1 MKRIRTLLKIQFLLI
16 FFTFVTGYQLV
27 LSQQTDDQG
36 YFHTQRDLVS
46 KVNQSV
52 VQIVVEKF
60 GRPSGFESSNNVVL
74 TRNLSNGSG
83 VIVSDDGHIVTNL
96 HVVDEA
102 ETVQVVLP
110 YPAVED
116 VEDGSILSPG
126 GNMLVADVIG
136 SDRETDIAVL
146 KIEGEG
152 YNSLEFGNSEELY
165 TGDYVFAFGSP
176 MGLEK
181 SVSMGIVSA
190 KARQLRENDPMIY
203 IQTDATINPG
213 NSGGPLVNFKGE
225 IIGINTLN
233 LSQSGGS
240 EGLGFAAPSHIV
252 ESIYNQIVENGKV
265 KRGVIGIRPQTVKP
279 RMAQAMEL
287 PAQYRV
293 IMGDVIPGSP
303 ADFAGIKTGD
313 IVLKLDGKVIENARQ
328 LNVNIYGKPIGSSV
342 ELEIRRDGR
351 TLSLPVRVTERQ
363 DREAQLLDLVD
374 MEKNF
379 IARIGVLAVGLTT
392 EIREI
397 MPPLRK
403 RGGVLV
409 AASNGKSAAM
419 GNALRPG
426 DIIYSVNGKDMTSFK
441 EFYTVFDTL
450 KKSEYIVMQ
459 IQRGNSMK
467 YVTHKLLD

>member
-1 MKRIRTLLKIQFLLI
+1 MKFQFLLI
-16 FFTFVTGYQLV
+16 FFTLLTGYQHV
-27 LSQQTDDQG
+27 LSQQTDDHG

-83 VIVSDDGHIVTNL
+83 VIVSEDGHIVTNL
-96 HVVDEA
+96 HVIDEA

-116 VEDGSILSPG
+116 IEDGSILSPG

-252 ESIYNQIVENGKV
+252 ESIYNQIVEHGKV
-265 KRGVIGIRPQTVKP
+265 KRGVIGIRPQTVTP
-279 RMAQAMEL
+279 RMSQAMEL

-351 TLSLPVRVTERQ
+351 TLALPVRVTERQ

-419 GNALRPG
+419 GDALRPG

-459 IQRGNSMK
+459 IQRGNSMM

>member
-1 MKRIRTLLKIQFLLI
+1 MKRLKRVLKFPFFVILFTLITGVELL
-16 FFTFVTGYQLV
+16 
-27 LSQQTDDQG
+27 LSQQTDEQG

-83 VIVSDDGHIVTNL
+83 VIVSDDGYIVTNL
-96 HVVDEA
+96 HVIDEA
-102 ETVQVVLP
+102 ETVQVILP
-110 YPAVED
+110 YPAAEEVE
-116 VEDGSILSPG
+116 EGSILSPR
-126 GNMLVADVIG
+126 GNMLVAEVVG

-152 YNSLEFGNSEELY
+152 YKFLDFGNSEELY

-190 KARQLRENDPMIY
+190 KARQFRENDPMIY

-213 NSGGPLVNFKGE
+213 NSGGPLVNFKGK
-225 IIGINTLN
+225 IVGINTLN

-252 ESIYNQIVENGKV
+252 ESIYDQIVENGSV
-265 KRGVIGIRPQTVKP
+265 KRGVIGIRPQTLTP
-279 RMAQAMEL
+279 RMTQAMDL
-287 PAQYRV
+287 PAHYRV
-293 IMGDVIPGSP
+293 ILGDVMPGSP
-303 ADFAGIKTGD
+303 ADYAGLKTGD
-313 IVLKLDGKVIENARQ
+313 IVLRMDGKIMENARQ
-328 LNVNIYGKPIGSSV
+328 LNVNIYGKPIGTTV
-342 ELEIRRDGR
+342 DLEVVRNGEIE
-351 TLSLPVRVTERQ
+351 TLPVRVAQRE
-363 DREAQLLDLVD
+363 DRETQLLDLVD

-392 EIREI
+392 EIREM

-419 GNALRPG
+419 GDALRAG
-426 DIIYSVNGKDMTSFK
+426 DVIYAVNGQNMTSFR
-441 EFYTVFDTL
+441 EFYSVFDAI
-450 KKSEYIVMQ
+450 ERNDYIVMQ
-459 IQRGNSMK
+459 IQRGHSMM
-467 YVTHKLLD
+467 YVTHKMLD

>member
-1 MKRIRTLLKIQFLLI
+1 
-16 FFTFVTGYQLV
+16 
-27 LSQQTDDQG
+27 
-36 YFHTQRDLVS
+36 
-46 KVNQSV
+46 
-52 VQIVVEKF
+52 VVEKF

-83 VIVSDDGHIVTNL
+83 VIVRDDGHIVTNL
-96 HVVDEA
+96 HVIDEA

-116 VEDGSILSPG
+116 VEDGSILSPS

-252 ESIYNQIVENGKV
+252 ESIYNQIVEHGKV

-342 ELEIRRDGR
+342 ELEIRRGGR
-351 TLSLPVRVTERQ
+351 TLSQPVRVTERQ

-419 GNALRPG
+419 GDALRPG

-459 IQRGNSMK
+459 IQRGNSMM

>member
-1 MKRIRTLLKIQFLLI
+1 MKFQFLLI
-16 FFTFVTGYQLV
+16 FFTLVTGYQFV

-83 VIVSDDGHIVTNL
+83 VIVRDDGHIVTNL
-96 HVVDEA
+96 HVIDEA

-116 VEDGSILSPG
+116 VEDGSILSPS

-252 ESIYNQIVENGKV
+252 ESIYNQIVEHGKV

-342 ELEIRRDGR
+342 ELEIRRGGR
-351 TLSLPVRVTERQ
+351 TLSQPVRVTERQ

-419 GNALRPG
+419 GDALRPG

-459 IQRGNSMK
+459 IQRGNSMM